1 MFVCER
7 RRKWKRER
15 RSELRDGG
23 RKERKCGER
32 GTGRGM
38 KADMDVQQIEERLLR
53 ERMQGKY
60 AELEEKKRPDRQAK
74 EKEERE
80 KMMKKKE
87 DEMAKKIPQVFRG
100 AIQGMGTYL
109 APGGEQV
116 LVPGTRLGG
125 AVETGGVP
133 RADAGRGAVERLDAA
148 VVQGETPDADTLAE
162 LQAQKR
168 RQEARER

>member
-1 MFVCER
+1 ME
-7 RRKWKRER
+7 
-15 RSELRDGG
+15 DG
-23 RKERKCGER
+23 RKASVEKE
-32 GTGRGM
+32 GRGV
-38 KADMDVQQIEERLLR
+38 KANQDVEQMDERLLR
-53 ERMQGKY
+53 ERMQDKY
-60 AELEEKKRPDRQAK
+60 AELEERKRPEREAK
-74 EKEERE
+74 EREERE
-80 KMMKKKE
+80 KRIKKKE

-100 AIQGMGTYL
+100 AVQGTGTYL

-148 VVQGETPDADTLAE
+148 VVQGVTPDADTLAE
-162 LQAQKR
+162 MEAERR